1 MMHQPRRNDS
11 GMILINVLVIVM
23 LATAILAVM
32 IAGDDADVELNLRLR
47 NAAQAMAIARG
58 AELSSVTELRRDLAE
73 GNERD
78 SLGEKWSNIADRSAK
93 IDGGVFTSAVFD
105 AQARFNINNL
115 QRNDSLSKSNFAAI
129 VAAAGLPAET
139 VESVAALL
147 QETGP
152 ISGFTDLGRMGLDL
166 PQLIRLAPYCTVLPE
181 PTDINLNTASQELV
195 GILLNNPGKA
205 RVLVAARST
214 GKGLTRSE
222 LASTGIIPPPGTG
235 VTSNYFWV
243 RGHVVIGST
252 GQQLTSLLY
261 RRTFA
266 GKPQVLV
273 LKRWRGAGPLQAPP
287 LDFINPVRP

>member
-1 MMHQPRRNDS
+1 MMHRPRRNDA

-32 IAGDDADVELNLRLR
+32 IAGDDTDVELNLRLR

-58 AELSSVTELRRDLAE
+58 AELSAVTELRRDLAA

-78 SLGEKWSNIADRSAK
+78 SLGETWSNIADRDAK

-115 QRNDSLSKSNFAAI
+115 QRNDSLNKATFAAI
-129 VAAAGLPAET
+129 VAAAKLPAET
-139 VESVAALL
+139 VENIAALL
-147 QETGP
+147 QQTGP
-152 ISGFTDLGRMGLDL
+152 ISGFADLGKVGLDL

-181 PTDINLNTASQELV
+181 PTDINLNTASEDLV
-195 GILLNNPGKA
+195 AILLDNPGKA
-205 RVLVAARST
+205 RVLVAARGT
-214 GKGLTRSE
+214 GNGLTRSQ
-222 LASTGIIPPPGTG
+222 LASTGIFPPSGTG

-243 RGHVVIGST
+243 RGHVVMGST
-252 GQQLTSLLY
+252 SQQLSSLLY
-261 RRTFA
+261 RRTFS

-287 LDFINPVRP
+287 LDFNNPVRP

>member
-1 MMHQPRRNDS
+1 MMPLPRRNDS

-47 NAAQAMAIARG
+47 NAAQAMANARG
-58 AELSSVTELRRDLAE
+58 AELSAVTELRRDLAE

-78 SLGEKWSNIADRSAK
+78 SLGEKWANIADRDAK

-129 VAAAGLPAET
+129 VAAAQLPAET
-139 VESVAALL
+139 VENVAALL

-152 ISGFTDLGRMGLDL
+152 ISGFADLGRMGLDL
-166 PQLIRLAPYCTVLPE
+166 PQLIRLAPYCTVLPK
-181 PTDINLNTASQELV
+181 PTDINLNTASEDLV
-195 GILLNNPGKA
+195 AILLNNPGKA
-205 RVLVAARST
+205 RVLVAARGT
-214 GKGLTRSE
+214 GDGLTRSE
-222 LASTGIIPPPGTG
+222 LASTGIFPPPGTG

-243 RGHVVIGST
+243 RGRVVVGST
-252 GQQLTSLLY
+252 SQQLTSLLY
-261 RRTFA
+261 RRTF
-266 GKPQVLV
+266 GGRPQVLV

-287 LDFINPVRP
+287 LDIVNPARR